1 MLYLHFSSLN
11 ILLIRAEHV
20 LVFLQGR
27 MTSLSTSVIISN
39 IWDKPGAQTTRW
51 NLLISGFTWPGPGP
65 WTPQPDTLTGR
76 RDRRRKNERSGR
88 FLETMEQTNGSAAV
102 SVLKVFPG
110 TSGGLG
116 GPLFS
121 GCVEIKARKSLCRK
135 VLVSHV
141 DGRKWIGSTA
151 AAGGGNGNKWQW
163 NARTGVLKMLLYYH
177 KK

>member
-121 GCVEIKARKSLCRK
+121 GCVEIKAGKSLCRK
-135 VLVSHV
+135 VLVSHGRTEV
-141 DGRKWIGSTA
+141 NRKYSSSGRRKRKQMTVKRTDGCVE
-151 AAGGGNGNKWQW
+151 
-163 NARTGVLKMLLYYH
+163 NAIILS
-177 KK
+177 